1 MNLTISGH
9 HLEITPSIRDYV
21 AAKLDR
27 VKRHFD
33 HVINV
38 TAILRVDKLVHKV
51 EASLHVKGHD
61 FHAHSEDSNMYAAID
76 LLADK
81 LDRQIVKHKEK
92 ISNVHQSEGAL
103 KHQSP
108 EVGL

>member
-21 AAKLDR
+21 ASKLDR

-33 HVINV
+33 HVINI

>member
-9 HLEITPSIRDYV
+9 HLEITPAIRDYV
-21 AAKLDR
+21 EAKLDR

-38 TAILRVDKLVHKV
+38 TTIMRVEKLVHKI

-61 FHAHSEDSNMYAAID
+61 FHAHSEDGNMYAAID

-103 KHQSP
+103 KHLSP
-108 EVGL
+108 EIEV